1 MNLKKIKKAIIS
13 VSDKNNLKILL
24 PILKKNKIQIISSG
38 GTYYNIK
45 KLGYKCTEIS
55 EYTNHVEMLDGR
67 VKTLHPKIYAGI
79 LNIRNNTKHKNE
91 LKKLKI
97 SNIDLVI
104 VNFYP
109 FEKKLIHN
117 NKLSDLIENIDIGG
131 PTMVRAAAK
140 NYNDVTVL
148 TEPEDYTKLIYE
160 LKKNKGSTSLK
171 FRQLMSAKAFS
182 QTSYYESVIS
192 NFFNDVNN
200 INFPNKKTLHGKIKD
215 NLRYGENPHQKAAIY
230 QTEESMNL
238 EQLNG
243 KKLSF
248 NNYNDINSALLSLKN
263 FQKNNGIAI
272 VKHANPCGV
281 SSLKD
286 QNKSFKNAMRSD
298 PISAFGG
305 VVAINSEIKSKV
317 AKEISKTFFEIIISR
332 GFSKNSLNILKK
344 KKNLR
349 LINYKKF
356 NFDKKI
362 NYTFLENS
370 FLKQENDETELKINK
385 FKCVTKKKPSLIQL
399 KNLKFAMEVCRNV
412 KSNAI
417 VIANNFSTIGIGAGQ
432 PNRLDSCKIAIEKAL
447 KFSPEYLPYSVAA
460 SDAFFPFTDGVEE
473 LIKSGVQAIIQPG
486 GSVRDKEVIKLA
498 NDKNITMVFSKT
510 RHFKH

>member
-13 VSDKNNLKILL
+13 VYNKNNLKILL
-24 PILKKNKIQIISSG
+24 PLLEKNKIQIISSG

-55 EYTNHVEMLDGR
+55 KYTNHIEMLDGR

-79 LNIRNNTKHKNE
+79 LNIRNNTKHKNQ

-97 SNIDLVI
+97 FDIDLVI

-109 FEKKLIHN
+109 FEKKLLQTD
-117 NKLSDLIENIDIGG
+117 KLSDLIENIDIGG

-140 NYNDVTVL
+140 NYKDVTVL
-148 TEPEDYTKLIYE
+148 TEPEDYNLFIKE

-171 FRQLMSAKAFS
+171 FRQIMSAKAFG

-192 NFFNDVNN
+192 NFFNKINN
-200 INFPNKKTLHGKIKD
+200 INFPSKKTLHGKIVE

-230 QTEESMNL
+230 QSEESMNFK
-238 EQLNG
+238 QLNG
-243 KKLSF
+243 KQLSF
-248 NNYNDINSALLSLKN
+248 NNYNDINSALLSLKS
-263 FQKNNGIAI
+263 FEKNNGVAI

-281 SSLKD
+281 SALKD
-286 QNKSFKNAMRSD
+286 QNKSFKNAIKSD

-317 AKEISKTFFEIIISR
+317 ANEINKSFFEIIICR

-349 LINYKKF
+349 LIDYKKF
-356 NFDKKI
+356 NFNKKI
-362 NYTFLENS
+362 NYNFLENS
-370 FLKQENDETELKINK
+370 FLIQENDESKFQIHK

-399 KNLKFAMEVCRNV
+399 KNLKFAMEVCKNV

-417 VIANNFSTIGIGAGQ
+417 VIANNLSTIGIGAGQ
-432 PNRLDSCKIAIEKAL
+432 PSRVDSCKIAIEKAL

-460 SDAFFPFTDGVEE
+460 SDAFFPFADGIEE
-473 LIKSGVQAIIQPG
+473 LIKAGVQAIIQPG
-486 GSVRDKEVIKLA
+486 GSIRDKEIIKLA
-498 NDKNITMVFSKT
+498 NDRNITMVFSKT

>member
-148 TEPEDYTKLIYE
+148 TEPEDYNKLIYE

-362 NYTFLENS
+362 NYTFLE
-370 FLKQENDETELKINK
+370 
-385 FKCVTKKKPSLIQL
+385 V
-399 KNLKFAMEVCRNV
+399 
-412 KSNAI
+412 
-417 VIANNFSTIGIGAGQ
+417 
-432 PNRLDSCKIAIEKAL
+432 
-447 KFSPEYLPYSVAA
+447 
-460 SDAFFPFTDGVEE
+460 
-473 LIKSGVQAIIQPG
+473 
-486 GSVRDKEVIKLA
+486 
-498 NDKNITMVFSKT
+498 
-510 RHFKH
+510 